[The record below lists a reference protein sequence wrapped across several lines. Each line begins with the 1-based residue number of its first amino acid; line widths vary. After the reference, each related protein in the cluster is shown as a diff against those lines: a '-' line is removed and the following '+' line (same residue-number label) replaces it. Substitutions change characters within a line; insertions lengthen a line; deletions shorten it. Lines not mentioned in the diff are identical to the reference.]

1 MSREFPFYG
10 PDRGAE
16 VIAKGAGLHD
26 KANAAN
32 KELISWL
39 YAVLNILD
47 GKANGLM
54 RVNGAFITI
63 LLFFFAAAR
72 ADKNPLNF
80 TPGQLTAA
88 QIMFALVMLSMF
100 LCFLVV
106 RVSWKFLGHVRKVG
120 EAYDFTSE
128 ARRLAEVVDDR
139 THYYLLGWS
148 LTLIAMLLATAVLV
162 VAVFGPAG

>member
-1 MSREFPFYG
+1 MHHDFPFFG

-16 VIAKGAGLHD
+16 VIAKGLSLHD
-26 KANAAN
+26 KSNAAI
-32 KELISWL
+32 KEQITWL
-39 YAVLNILD
+39 YSILNILD

-80 TPGQLTAA
+80 TTGQFTVA
-88 QIMFALVMLSMF
+88 QFMFALVMLSMF

-106 RVSWKFLGHVRKVG
+106 RVSWKFLGHVRKTG
-120 EAYDFTSE
+120 EVYDFTSE
-128 ARRLAEVVDDR
+128 AKRLAEVVDDR

-148 LTLIAMLLATAVLV
+148 LTLVAMLLATAVL
-162 VAVFGPAG
+162 AAAMFGPG